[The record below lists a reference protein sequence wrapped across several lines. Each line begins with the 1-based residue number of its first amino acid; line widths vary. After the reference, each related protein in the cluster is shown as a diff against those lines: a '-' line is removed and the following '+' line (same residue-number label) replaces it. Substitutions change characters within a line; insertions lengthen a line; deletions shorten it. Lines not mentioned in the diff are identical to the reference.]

1 MNEKQPKIISP
12 EEMREAK
19 AGYDDR
25 KNSFAD
31 VFLRNWEQE
40 TAHFSKADLLRTAYV
55 YFATPNSF
63 AVNEHIRK
71 TNERIKNESL
81 HR

>member
-1 MNEKQPKIISP
+1 MNEKQKKVIST

-19 AGYDDR
+19 VGYDDR
-25 KNSFAD
+25 KNGFAD
-31 VFLRNWEQE
+31 VFLRNWDHE

-55 YFATPNSF
+55 YYATPNAF

-71 TNERIKNESL
+71 TNERLKNESL